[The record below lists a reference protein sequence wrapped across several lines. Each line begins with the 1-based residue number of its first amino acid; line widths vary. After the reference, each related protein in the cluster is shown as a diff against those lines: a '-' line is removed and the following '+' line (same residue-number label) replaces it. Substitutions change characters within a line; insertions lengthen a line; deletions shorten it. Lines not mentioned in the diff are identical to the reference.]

1 MKKYGV
7 DELRLLA
14 GREFNAVLAAD
25 EELKRLDGLKYDKAA
40 ETRVLLEVLGV
51 SRYYIG
57 SLPVCALT
65 AARWAFLWLLGS
77 PFVIGGTVDQASL
90 DTALYILSVQ
100 DLHKLPCAVEELPA
114 AASGY
119 AAATG
124 LSPEE
129 ICSGVRAMIDT
140 AFLPLR
146 MLPPVV
152 SPDDDASRFDGMWV
166 SRIAGL
172 AAQES
177 GISFD
182 DCLHVMSLSCACCLY
197 VNRLRRESCK
207 PQEIRRRPTA
217 EVEEMIERRM
227 EELEEQFLAEKK
239 IRAGGTERSAL

>member
-1 MKKYGV
+1 
-7 DELRLLA
+7 
-14 GREFNAVLAAD
+14 
-25 EELKRLDGLKYDKAA
+25 
-40 ETRVLLEVLGV
+40 
-51 SRYYIG
+51 
-57 SLPVCALT
+57 
-65 AARWAFLWLLGS
+65 
-77 PFVIGGTVDQASL
+77 
-90 DTALYILSVQ
+90 
-100 DLHKLPCAVEELPA
+100 
-114 AASGY
+114 
-119 AAATG
+119 
-124 LSPEE
+124 
-129 ICSGVRAMIDT
+129 MIDT

-152 SPDDDASRFDGMWV
+152 SPDEDASRFDGLWV

-182 DCLHVMSLSCACCLY
+182 DCLHGMSLSCACCLY

-207 PQEIRRRPTA
+207 PQEIRRRPAA